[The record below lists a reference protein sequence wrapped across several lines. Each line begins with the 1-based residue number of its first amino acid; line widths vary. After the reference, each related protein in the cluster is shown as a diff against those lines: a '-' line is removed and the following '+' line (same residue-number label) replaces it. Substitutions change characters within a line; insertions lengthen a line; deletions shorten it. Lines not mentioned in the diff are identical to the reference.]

1 MRPFK
6 RGPSP
11 IVGDYPDYS
20 DAKTDLIS
28 RFSSGLIQGKPK
40 VAYCSYCERVINT
53 GLAVEHIQPKKGK
66 YSHPMLIGRW
76 DNFLLACV
84 NCNSSKGSKGI
95 FFDYLLFPDRD
106 NTFKAFVYKADGK
119 IYINRTN
126 NVVMQSLAINT
137 LKLTGLDKVSR
148 ETTDDNGNLIAQ
160 DRINQRMEAWGTAE
174 VLLSIYLKDKQNNDI
189 REMIAMQMVTTGYFS
204 VWMTVF
210 AEHDEIKKIFI
221 DSISGTRLSG
231 CFDAKTNS
239 CIHPHDNS
247 DRLDTGRFSIYKQ

>member
-1 MRPFK
+1 MRPFR

-11 IVGDYPDYS
+11 IVGDYSDYS

-28 RFSSGLIQGKPK
+28 RFSSGMINGKHK
-40 VAYCSYCERVINT
+40 VAYCSYCERVIT
-53 GLAVEHIQPKKGK
+53 SGLAVEHIQPKKGN

-84 NCNSSKGSKGI
+84 NCNSSKGSKGV

-106 NTFKAFVYKADGK
+106 NTFKAFLYEPDGK
-119 IYINRTN
+119 IYINKNN

-137 LKLTGLDKVSR
+137 LKLTGLDKTSR
-148 ETTDDNGNLIAQ
+148 KTIDENGNLIAQ
-160 DRINQRMEAWGTAE
+160 DRINQRMEAWDIAE
-174 VLLSIYLKDKQNNDI
+174 IQLNIYLKNKSNNGI

-210 AEHDEIKKIFI
+210 SAHDDMKKIFV

-231 CFDAKTNS
+231 CFDISNNS
-239 CIHPHDNS
+239 CIHPHDNP
-247 DRLDTGRFSIYKQ
+247 DRLPTGRFSCYK